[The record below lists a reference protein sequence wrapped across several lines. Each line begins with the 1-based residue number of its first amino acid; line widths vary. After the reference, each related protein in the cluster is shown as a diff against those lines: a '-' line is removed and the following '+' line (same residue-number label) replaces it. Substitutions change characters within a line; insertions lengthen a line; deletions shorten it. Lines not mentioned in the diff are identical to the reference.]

1 MTIPLKNWMRGSPIR
16 AADLNRMV
24 EAIRRATPVAGN
36 GISVS
41 QSLGG
46 SVISLSGKAGAGGAA
61 EADGVDFPFKIKRV
75 NSGTLESHAWHTIV
89 YVPEDAITITTQNGV
104 TYIRDADSTSGYP
117 GMADWYEY
125 TRNDGFGAIVLQLAL
140 YLDRVTE
147 PQTYKC
153 YWRLAKQGDGLDAWN
168 PQAQGQYGR
177 GKFEIPI
184 GEVSGT
190 GGGDVYNLVR
200 SSVYA
205 ARVSF
210 YSSGGG
216 GGGSVVEV
224 DDQRTDATD
233 AGVVGYG
240 GVAADGSIVLVVTDG
255 IGIDNV
261 AVDSSGH
268 TLLDYISGDVEVAGG
283 TNVNTENFA
292 DECLGDPEV
301 PDVGDEPDG
310 GNIAAP
316 WAHVHKLSQFV
327 NEDGEPVTGED
338 MASFFEGIGMWD
350 SLGETGPSGE
360 GPSADSLLTVGDI
373 LTNDVMVAG
382 ELKPDSENPSAGDP
396 STDLLVLSGHSH
408 PLNVADMIMAT
419 GPSGAT
425 PSPPASD
432 YVLPVGVGTTGPS
445 GVASPSS
452 AEFGVQP
459 FYARVDHIHPIC
471 DDMGPTGLVTT
482 GDVGPSGGM
491 AMPWADQGDFGPTG
505 APTGVTLD
513 QHTWTPGEQGYEES
527 YCTRVVR
534 VVGSA
539 VTTRYAIFRRRKV
552 SRTGAV
558 VWVGPE
564 YVGFRMLASSN

>member
-1 MTIPLKNWMRGSPIR
+1 MNIPLRTWTRGSAIR

-46 SVISLSGKAGAGGAA
+46 SVISLSGKAGAGGVA
-61 EADGVDFPFKIKRV
+61 EADGGDYPFKIKRV
-75 NSGTLESHAWHTIV
+75 NSGTLDSPAWHTVV
-89 YVPEDAITITTQNGV
+89 YVPSDSITVTTQNGV
-104 TYIRDADSTSGYP
+104 AYIRDPDSTSAYA
-117 GMADWYEY
+117 GMEDWYEY
-125 TRNDGFGAIVLQLAL
+125 ARNDGFGVVVLQLAL

-153 YWRLAKQGDGLDAWN
+153 YWRLAKQGDSLAAWN
-168 PQAQGQYGR
+168 PQVAGQYGR
-177 GKFEIPI
+177 GKFEVPL

-190 GGGDVYNLVR
+190 GAGDVYNLVR
-200 SSVYA
+200 SAVYA

-216 GGGSVVEV
+216 GSATSVSVL
-224 DDQRTDATD
+224 DLRTDTSLD
-233 AGVVGYG
+233 GVVGYRGEMQDG
-240 GVAADGSIVLVVTDG
+240 GVSLVVVDAASVNIANGVSLGDYLTGAEEFGGGRNLNTD
-255 IGIDNV
+255 
-261 AVDSSGH
+261 
-268 TLLDYISGDVEVAGG
+268 
-283 TNVNTENFA
+283 NFA
-292 DECLGDPEV
+292 DECLGPALTPNADEGDPEQ
-301 PDVGDEPDG
+301 
-310 GNIAAP
+310 AAP
-316 WAHVHKLSQFV
+316 SIHKHTLDQL
-327 NEDGEPVTGED
+327 EDEEGNAPFSD
-338 MASFFEGIGMWD
+338 ADSLISFFSNIGLWD
-350 SLGETGPSGE
+350 DLGETGPSGE
-360 GPSADSLLTVGDI
+360 GPSENSILTVGDI
-373 LTNDVMVAG
+373 LTDDIMREG
-382 ELKPDSENPSAGDP
+382 ELKSDAAVPEAGDP
-396 STDLLVLSGHSH
+396 STDLLVLSGHRH
-408 PLNVADMIMAT
+408 PLNVADVAMAT
-419 GPSGAT
+419 GPTGET
-425 PSPPASD
+425 PTPPPAAD

-445 GVASPSS
+445 GIPDPTA
-452 AEFGVQP
+452 AEFGIQP
-459 FYARVDHIHPIC
+459 FYARVDHVHPIC

-505 APTGVTLD
+505 APTGVTLE

-527 YCTRVVR
+527 YCTRVVK

-552 SRTGAV
+552 SRTGTV

>member
-1 MTIPLKNWMRGSPIR
+1 MTIPLKTWTRGSAIR

-46 SVISLSGKAGAGGAA
+46 SVISLSGKAGAGGVA
-61 EADGVDFPFKIKRV
+61 EADGGNFPFKITRV
-75 NSGTLESHAWHTIV
+75 NSGTLESPAWHTVV
-89 YVPEDAITITTQNGV
+89 YVPEDSITITTQNGV

-125 TRNDGFGAIVLQLAL
+125 TRNDGFGVVVLQLAL

-153 YWRLAKQGDGLDAWN
+153 YWRLAKQGDSLDAWN
-168 PQAQGQYGR
+168 PQAAGQYGR
-177 GKFEIPI
+177 GKFEVPL

-190 GGGDVYNLVR
+190 GAGEVYNLVR
-200 SSVYA
+200 SSVYV

-216 GGGSVVEV
+216 GSATSVVV
-224 DDQRTDATD
+224 SDSRTDTSLD
-233 AGVVGYG
+233 GVVGYVGETQDG
-240 GVAADGSIVLVVTDG
+240 GVSLVVTDAAAVEIAENVT
-255 IGIDNV
+255 IG
-261 AVDSSGH
+261 AY
-268 TLLDYISGDVEVAGG
+268 LSGDAEWTGAGK
-283 TNVNTENFA
+283 NVNTDNFA
-292 DECLGDPEV
+292 DECLGPALTPNE
-301 PDVGDEPDG
+301 GDEGADG
-310 GNIAAP
+310 GLAAP
-316 WAHVHKLSQFV
+316 SIHKHTLDQLV
-327 NEDGEPVTGED
+327 NEEEEPVTGD
-338 MASFFEGIGMWD
+338 DLVDFFSNAGLWD
-350 SLGETGPSGE
+350 ALGETGPSGE
-360 GPSADSLLTVGDI
+360 PPSENSILTVGDI
-373 LTNDVMVAG
+373 EDNALY
-382 ELKPDSENPSAGDP
+382 LKRDSAVPEAGDIT
-396 STDLLVLSGHSH
+396 TDLLVLSGHRH
-408 PLNVADMIMAT
+408 PLNVADVAMAT
-419 GPSGAT
+419 GPTGET
-425 PSPPASD
+425 PTPPPASD

-445 GVASPSS
+445 GVASPLS

-534 VVGSA
+534 VVGPA